1 MIEIYGSPVSN
12 CYNTVLA
19 ALRFKDLMHKEFHV
33 GASMDSSFL
42 SRSPMGKIPYI
53 VHAGQSISETSAIVE
68 YLDEVT
74 PGPAL
79 FPGDALMRARQRQLM
94 KFVELYVESPARR
107 LFPGVFWGQE
117 NEAVAVSEVRPVM
130 ERGLDAVDILL
141 GDNKFFHDEPFSVAD
156 FYTFFRSHWRLWLP
170 KSNMVGACWLIVP
183 FSLVIWINLMVLNSL
198 TKLLLRETEPC
209 KRIWKRKPQKQQ
221 LKISKLQIT
230 V

>member
-156 FYTFFRSHWRLWLP
+156 FYTFFSLALAALVTEKQYGWSLLANRPILARYLDKLNGV
-170 KSNMVGACWLIVP
+170 KFVDKIVAQRDGAMQAYLE
-183 FSLVIWINLMVLNSL
+183 
-198 TKLLLRETEPC
+198 KKAAEAAA
-209 KRIWKRKPQKQQ
+209 QDQ
-221 LKISKLQIT
+221 
-230 V
+230 

>member
-19 ALRFKDLMHKEFHV
+19 ALRFKDLTHKEFHI
-33 GASMDSSFL
+33 GASMDSSFR

-68 YLDEVT
+68 YLDEMT
-74 PGPAL
+74 PGTAL

-141 GDNKFFHDEPFSVAD
+141 GDNNFFHDEPFSAAD
-156 FYTFFRSHWRLWLP
+156 FYTFFSLALAALVTEKQYGWSLLANRPILARYLDKL
-170 KSNMVGACWLIVP
+170 NGVQFVDEIVAQRDGAMQAYLE
-183 FSLVIWINLMVLNSL
+183 
-198 TKLLLRETEPC
+198 KKAAEAAA
-209 KRIWKRKPQKQQ
+209 QDQ
-221 LKISKLQIT
+221 
-230 V
+230 